1 MAKPEDRT
9 VVSEERIPLIE
20 ERLRIDKEW
29 VETGRVRV
37 RTVTEDVPFMVRDE
51 LRHEQVEVTRVPVNR
66 PLEGAPEVRT
76 EGDVT
81 ILPVVEERL
90 VVEKRLFVVE
100 EIHVRRIVAHD
111 RIEQEFMLRRQRA
124 DVERTSSTEEPRE
137 E

>member
-1 MAKPEDRT
+1 VAKPEDRT

-124 DVERTSSTEEPRE
+124 DVERIPSTGEPRE